1 MKVALIGSGGLP
13 IGYLGQYLPENT
25 TEIITGGMKSI
36 EISVLDY
43 AIPNRVK
50 FTFITPEQDIK
61 EYSAL
66 LEHCQTLIRDA
77 DLVLVFSDGISG
89 ETKYVIDN
97 FRKSG
102 VYLRVYTPT
111 FRYQYCHFIQKAS
124 VFGKDNVRNI
134 KFKKVLEK
142 KRILRYTYTI

>member
-1 MKVALIGSGGLP
+1 MKVAVIGSGGLP
-13 IGYLGQYLPENT
+13 IGDLGQYLPETT
-25 TEIITGGMKSI
+25 TEIITGDMKSI

-102 VYLRVYTPT
+102 VNLRVYTPT
-111 FRYQYCHFIQKAS
+111 FR
-124 VFGKDNVRNI
+124 
-134 KFKKVLEK
+134 
-142 KRILRYTYTI
+142 

>member
-1 MKVALIGSGGLP
+1 MKVAVIGPGGLLIGD
-13 IGYLGQYLPENT
+13 LGQYLPENT

-43 AIPNRVK
+43 AIPNRIK

-66 LEHCQTLIRDA
+66 LEHCRTLIRDA
-77 DLVLVFSDGISG
+77 DLVLVFCDGISG
-89 ETKYVIDN
+89 GTKYVIDN

-102 VYLRVYTPT
+102 VNLRVYKPT
-111 FRYQYCHFIQKAS
+111 FR
-124 VFGKDNVRNI
+124 
-134 KFKKVLEK
+134 
-142 KRILRYTYTI
+142 